1 MADVWIT
8 LILLFGLMFVGVP
21 VAISIGAAA
30 FLGLW
35 MSGVPFLVIPQRM
48 IAGVDSFSLLAVPLF
63 LVMGGLL
70 TTSGLTHRLIAFA
83 EGLVGRWRGGLGAVN
98 VTANMIMGGMTGSA
112 LAECTMTGSILIP
125 PMKKA
130 GYSAGYAAALTGSA
144 SIVGPLIPPSIPF
157 IVYGSVFGVSIGQLF
172 LGGFFPGVL
181 VGLLLLVANYIYAR
195 RNGIAG
201 IEVSFAKWR
210 RESIK
215 AIPVLF
221 ASVVILGGMFGGI
234 FTPTESAAAGVLYVL
249 FIAIFLYRSITLKK
263 IAVEFAEAAY
273 ATAILFAIIA
283 MSSAYGWYLAR
294 SEVGTLVLDL
304 FAPIQDSTI
313 LTLLVINLVLLLF
326 GCFLETFAILFLLVP
341 LFLPLVT
348 KLGVDPVHFGVI
360 VVLNLN
366 IGLVTP
372 PFGMCMFIGNQIAGS
387 GMREFSRALIYVFP
401 ALLIALI
408 LVTYI
413 PAVTLWLPTMLAR

>member
-1 MADVWIT
+1 MADVWVT

-21 VAISIGAAA
+21 VAISIGVAA

-35 MSGVPFLVIPQRM
+35 LSGVPFLVIPQRM

-70 TTSGLTHRLIAFA
+70 TSAGLTHRLIAFA
-83 EGLVGRWRGGLGAVN
+83 EGLVGRFRGGLGAVN

-112 LAECTMTGSILIP
+112 LAEASMTGSILIP
-125 PMKKA
+125 PMKRA
-130 GYSAGYAAALTGSA
+130 GYSAGYASALTGSA

-172 LGGFFPGVL
+172 LGGFLPGIL
-181 VGLLLLVANYIYAR
+181 VGLLLLVANYVYAR
-195 RNGIAG
+195 RHGIPG
-201 IEVSFAKWR
+201 IKVSLDKWR
-210 RESIK
+210 RESVK

-221 ASVVILGGMFGGI
+221 TSVVVLGGMFGGL
-234 FTPTESAAAGVLYVL
+234 FTPTESAAVGVLYVL
-249 FIAIFLYRSITLKK
+249 GIALMLYRSIRIKQ

-294 SEVGTLVLDL
+294 SEVGTLVLNL
-304 FAPIQDSTI
+304 FAPIQDNVV
-313 LTLLVINLVLLLF
+313 LTLMVVNLVLLLF

-348 KLGVDPVHFGVI
+348 RLGVDPVHFGVI

-372 PFGMCMFIGNQIAGS
+372 PFGMCMFIGNQIAGC
-387 GMREFSRALIYVFP
+387 GMREFSRALIYVLP
-401 ALLIALI
+401 PLITALL
-408 LVTYI
+408 LVTYVPWI
-413 PAVTLWLPTMLAR
+413 TLFLPTLLAR